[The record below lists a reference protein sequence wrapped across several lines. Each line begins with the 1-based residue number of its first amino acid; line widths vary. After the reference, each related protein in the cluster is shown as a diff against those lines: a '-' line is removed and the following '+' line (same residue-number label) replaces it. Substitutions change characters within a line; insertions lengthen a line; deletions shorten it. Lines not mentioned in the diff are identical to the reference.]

1 MGHLMISTG
10 AGSGCLLKTFRAN
23 RLIWEN
29 QVGSGTVA
37 GISTPFLGGVHHLLH
52 ISYQKPLIYDHL
64 PEPEKSVERRNG
76 KEITMNLF
84 LMPELFPTCLGI
96 LIQLSPS
103 FLGLLCIIL
112 RQAGE
117 SHVFSY
123 ICFKTPWQHRDTLFF
138 LQYFY
143 TPAISHGYLTQPW
156 ISFIQAHHLSALR
169 WESPDVDP
177 RGSARHHLRLKYC
190 GSSHGLSNTKT
201 WPMLRM
207 RPSCDWDAFAKH
219 ICHGENKNTF
229 PIRVW

>member
-37 GISTPFLGGVHHLLH
+37 GISTPFLGGVHHLLQ

-112 RQAGE
+112 RRAGE

-123 ICFKTPWQHRDTLFF
+123 ICFKTPWQHRDTLSFTV
-138 LQYFY
+138 LL
-143 TPAISHGYLTQPW
+143 YLCNFPW
-156 ISFIQAHHLSALR
+156 IPDTAMDILYPSPSSFHTPLGIT
-169 WESPDVDP
+169 
-177 RGSARHHLRLKYC
+177 GC
-190 GSSHGLSNTKT
+190 
-201 WPMLRM
+201 WPEMLRETPSSLEILRFIPWTEQHQDVANAANASILWPIEM
-207 RPSCDWDAFAKH
+207 RLPNTSV
-219 ICHGENKNTF
+219 IENKKTF